1 MAGITSG
8 SPQTDYSL
16 QPQIAVAGQLYK
28 YSTSDEFVDYV
39 ASSAITPGQ
48 LCEVVAATS
57 GSASQEDT
65 VRPAQSAAGAL
76 KPLAGVAIYKDPR
89 APALGFAF
97 PGGGGTFNV
106 GDRVPLLR
114 KGRIY
119 ANWTGAASGQ
129 SSLIGVNYYHSTT
142 PATGVNGSFTVAATA
157 ATTGAEVDV
166 ATGCRLLKSIGSTTL
181 CLVEVNLPGAL
192 SVAGP

>member
-28 YSTSDEFVDYV
+28 YSVSDELVDYV
-39 ASSAITPGQ
+39 ASVAISPGQ

-65 VRPAQSAAGAL
+65 CRPAQSVSGTL
-76 KPLAGVAIYKDPR
+76 LPLAGVAIYKDPR
-89 APALGFAF
+89 APALGFTF
-97 PGGGGTFNV
+97 PGGGGVFNP

-114 KGRIY
+114 RGRIY

-129 SSLIGVNYYHSTT
+129 GSLIGVNYEHST
-142 PATGVNGSFTVAATA
+142 ATGPQGYFTVAATS
-157 ATTGAEVDV
+157 ATTGAEVDI
-166 ATGCRLLKSIGSTTL
+166 ATGCRLLRSIGSTTL